1 MTPGPKCS
9 ICTHPHRDQIET
21 AMIERR
27 ADVKTG
33 KQFGASVD
41 ALRNHRQR
49 CIPIILKRARLAD
62 DIRRAEWIYR
72 ETERLYRAAV
82 EVIETAENSRDV
94 DLAALMADITPDQ
107 RQKVTEAASII
118 SATRSDVLKAVRTA
132 RPVIEMVG
140 RLQGQIADTLTI
152 NIHQSPDFVELR
164 NCILDALEPYHE
176 ARLAVGE
183 AMLKFVEARDLEP
196 AENARAVH

>member
-9 ICTHPHRDQIET
+9 ICTHPHRDQIESE
-21 AMIERR
+21 MIARR

-33 KQFGASVD
+33 KTFGASVD

-62 DIRRAEWIYR
+62 DIKRAEWIYR

-94 DLAALMADITPDQ
+94 DLAVLMADMTPDH

-118 SATRSDVLKAVRTA
+118 SATRSDVLKAVSTA

-140 RLQGQIADTLTI
+140 KLQGQMTETVTI
-152 NIHQSPDFVELR
+152 NLHQSPDFVELR
-164 NCILDALEPYHE
+164 NCILEALEPYHE

-183 AMLKFVEARDLEP
+183 AMLKYVEARDLDP
-196 AENARAVH
+196 ADHADAVH